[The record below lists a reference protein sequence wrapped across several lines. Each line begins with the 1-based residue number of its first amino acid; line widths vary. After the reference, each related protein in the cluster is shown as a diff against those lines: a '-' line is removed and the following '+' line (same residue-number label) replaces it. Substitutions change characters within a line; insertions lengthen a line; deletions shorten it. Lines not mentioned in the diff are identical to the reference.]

1 MELPPEIWGRV
12 FEISRYEFNRDDV
25 KKAALVCHIFRDI
38 CQATL
43 FRNFSLSPNIGAYY
57 QDGGP
62 GASGL
67 FGGHPGSGNRELSD
81 WEWGMWDTDMKK
93 TVRSARRLGM
103 TANHTILAGQMHSL
117 QLCGY
122 GLRWYRYPEDPFTP
136 PDETRPITRTVF
148 DAFLSLRQTLTRSL
162 HDFVHLRRLELRKY
176 PIDNEL
182 LKAIDSHPALK
193 ELEVDFCWFPVS
205 TFSLTSITSMSFRH
219 IPTNYGLVED
229 VWMAPA
235 GSPSPYAH
243 VPDHHITSGY
253 ELVSPET
260 VEGLDLT
267 FGEYGS
273 DVRYFLDR
281 LCSRMEK
288 GHFQLLQKLKLDST
302 YFPSETPRLFSR
314 LFARTP
320 VLRELRITQAIPL
333 CFALEG
339 TLPPPHIPHLEIL
352 SCPLEWARFL
362 VPGRPVR
369 DLRVWVVDEDT
380 HRDFMALTES
390 DLDNVLRPLTL
401 SKGPITT
408 LHLPEY
414 PPLAPVWLLMPY
426 ISAMLPTVRDLR
438 ISIAGEKM
446 RARQSWKC
454 GTRAGAPLP
463 AIGNAHEVVEEGLL
477 EKLVADVQ
485 EAVEVDI
492 SSGVKVELP
501 HISERI
507 NAHRGIVEEI
517 PDSLILELEVQKPVT
532 SMARRN
538 GLCAGGQP
546 SRKRISRRSTPS
558 SSGASTRGVSPDIRA
573 SHTDPLEPLRDDFD
587 DLDDQGFPI
596 RKPEMHLD
604 VLIFLAE
611 GYYPL
616 PASLQSLAV
625 NNCFES
631 CTRGS
636 HIKTIEDYELCL
648 QTALEEISERHTRL
662 SSYEFAEDGAYGPSA
677 YRKLELHR
685 KEDLAWFKGNRGK
698 PRWER
703 RGSAW

>member
-43 FRNFSLSPNIGAYY
+43 FRNFSLSPNIGVYY

-93 TVRSARRLGM
+93 TVRSERRLGM
-103 TANHTILAGQMHSL
+103 TANHTTLAGQMHSL

-148 DAFLSLRQTLTRSL
+148 DAFLRLRQTLTRSL

-193 ELEVDFCWFPVS
+193 ELRSRFLLVS
-205 TFSLTSITSMSFRH
+205 SFHLLLDLYHVHVLSAYPHQLR
-219 IPTNYGLVED
+219 PGRGCMD
-229 VWMAPA
+229 
-235 GSPSPYAH
+235 GSRR
-243 VPDHHITSGY
+243 GY
-253 ELVSPET
+253 ELISPET
-260 VEGLDLT
+260 AKGLDLT

-288 GHFQLLQKLKLDST
+288 GHFQHLQKLKLDST
-302 YFPSETPRLFSR
+302 YFPSETPSLFSR

-320 VLRELRITQAIPL
+320 VLRELRITQSIPL

-339 TLPPPHIPHLEIL
+339 TLPSAHIPQLEVL

-426 ISAMLPTVRDLR
+426 ISAMFPTVRDLR

-485 EAVEVDI
+485 EAVGVDI
-492 SSGVKVELP
+492 SSGAKVELP

-507 NAHRGIVEEI
+507 NAHRGIAEEI

-532 SMARRN
+532 SMARRH

-546 SRKRISRRSTPS
+546 SRKRISTRSTPS

-573 SHTDPLEPLRDDFD
+573 SHADPLEPLREDFD
-587 DLDDQGFPI
+587 DLDDQAFPI
-596 RKPEMHLD
+596 RKPEIHLD

-616 PASLQSLAV
+616 PASLEYLAV

-648 QTALEEISERHTRL
+648 QTALEEISERHTGL

-685 KEDLAWFKGNRGK
+685 KEDLAWFKGNPGK

-703 RGSAW
+703 RGGAW